1 MNIHLIPDET
11 LDEALYTRVL
21 SLLQAVPGV
30 NKYHATGRG
39 RLLLTDDMQEDQEI
53 PDKDAFEKKQA
64 YYSMPPQSLIEPS
77 ESSRRSWSFPHT
89 RKAMQWNDL
98 FSYVGEFRVE
108 YNVPEQ
114 EFAILLT
121 PTANVKNWFAL
132 LDEAEPF
139 NGFIHTDEWE
149 HFIPC
154 DPAFPIAFEVV
165 ALSLQR
171 YIFESYSEIR
181 ERTHMQSI
189 GCVSDL
195 CMKKS
200 EIILK
205 MRTADVCSE
214 CMKRLEES
222 LSLPEI
228 HHALAVMESLRVK
241 MLFAQNF
248 RQTSPPSKIQIRRNG
263 KIYLPDYSNLE
274 IKMPALEKALYIL
287 FLRHP
292 EGIYISSLSEHRQ
305 ELYQIYARLSNRGMI
320 DEMRKRIDDMTNV
333 LRDQTSV
340 KISRIKKVFTDALGN
355 ALAEHYIIQGENAE
369 RKSIRLDRDLVENL
383 VC

>member
-11 LDEALYTRVL
+11 LDEELYTRVL

-39 RLLLTDDMQEDQEI
+39 RLILPDEMREEQEI
-53 PDKDAFEKKQA
+53 PDKDSFEKQQV
-64 YYSMPPQSLIEPS
+64 YYSMPQQSMIEQS
-77 ESSRRSWSFPHT
+77 ESSRRTWTFPHL
-89 RKAMQWNDL
+89 RKAMRWRDL
-98 FSYVGEFRVE
+98 FSHVEEFRVE
-108 YNVPEQ
+108 YGVPEQ

-121 PTANVKNWFAL
+121 PTANLKNWFAL
-132 LDEAEPF
+132 LDEAKPF

-149 HFIPC
+149 HYIPC

-165 ALSLQR
+165 ALSLQK
-171 YIFESYSEIR
+171 YIFESYSQIR
-181 ERTHMQSI
+181 ERTHMQAI

-205 MRTADVCSE
+205 MRTADVCSD
-214 CMKRLEES
+214 CMTRLEQS

-248 RQTSPPSKIQIRRNG
+248 RQSSPPSKIQIRRNG
-263 KIYLPDYSNLE
+263 RIYLSDYSNLE

-292 EGIYISSLSEHRQ
+292 EGIYISSLNEYRQ
-305 ELYQIYARLSNRGMI
+305 ELYDIYARLSNRGLVEDMRRRI
-320 DEMRKRIDDMTNV
+320 DEMTNV

-340 KISRIKKVFTDALGN
+340 KISRIKKAFTDALGN
-355 ALAEHYIIQGENAE
+355 ALAQHYIIQGENAE
-369 RKSIRLDRDLVENL
+369 RKSIRLDRSLVENL

>member
-11 LDEALYTRVL
+11 LDEELYTRVL
-21 SLLQAVPGV
+21 NLLQAVPGV
-30 NKYHATGRG
+30 NHFYATGRG
-39 RLLLTDDMQEDQEI
+39 RLIISEAIKKEQEI
-53 PDKDAFEKKQA
+53 PDKDSFEHQQV
-64 YYSMPPQSLIEPS
+64 YYSMPVSQMIEHS
-77 ESSRRSWSFPHT
+77 ESSKRAWSFPHT
-89 RKAMQWNDL
+89 RKAMRWRDL
-98 FSYVGEFRVE
+98 FSHVEEFRKE
-108 YNVPEQ
+108 YQVPEK

-121 PTANVKNWFAL
+121 PTANLKNWFAL
-132 LDEAEPF
+132 LDEEKPF

-165 ALSLQR
+165 ALSLQK
-171 YIFESYSEIR
+171 YIFESYTQIR
-181 ERTHMQSI
+181 ERTHEQSI

-205 MRTADVCSE
+205 MRTADVCAD
-214 CMKRLEES
+214 CMKQLEQS

-228 HHALAVMESLRVK
+228 HHALAVMESLRMK

-248 RQTSPPSKIQIRRNG
+248 RQSSPPSKLLIRRNG
-263 KIYLPDYSNLE
+263 RIYLPNYANME
-274 IKMPALEKALYIL
+274 IKIPTLEKALYIL
-287 FLRHP
+287 YLKHP
-292 EGIYISSLSEHRQ
+292 EGIYISSLNEHRQ
-305 ELYQIYARLSNRGMI
+305 ELYDIYARLSNRGLME
-320 DEMRKRIDDMTNV
+320 DMRKRIDDMTNV

-340 KISRIKKVFTDALGN
+340 KISRIKKSFTDALGN

-369 RKSIRLDRDLVENL
+369 RKLIRLDRSLVENL
-383 VC
+383 VY

>member
-11 LDEALYTRVL
+11 LDEELYTRVL

-30 NKYHATGRG
+30 NKYYATGRG
-39 RLLLTDDMQEDQEI
+39 KLMLPEDMREDQEI
-53 PDKDAFEKKQA
+53 PDKDFFEKQRFS
-64 YYSMPPQSLIEPS
+64 YSMSTADMNEIEPT
-77 ESSRRSWSFPHT
+77 RRTWSFPHN
-89 RKAMQWNDL
+89 RKAMRWRDL
-98 FSYVGEFRVE
+98 FSHVEEFRE
-108 YNVPEQ
+108 RYNVPEQ
-114 EFAILLT
+114 DFAILLT
-121 PTANVKNWFAL
+121 PTANLKNWFAL
-132 LDEAEPF
+132 LDEAKPF

-149 HFIPC
+149 HYIPC

-165 ALSLQR
+165 ALSLQKN
-171 YIFESYSEIR
+171 IFESYSQIR
-181 ERTHMQSI
+181 ERTHMQAI

-205 MRTADVCSE
+205 MRTADVCAN
-214 CMKRLEES
+214 CMQQLEQS

-248 RQTSPPSKIQIRRNG
+248 RQSSPPSKIQIRRNG
-263 KIYLPDYSNLE
+263 RIYLSDYSNLE

-292 EGIYISSLSEHRQ
+292 EGIYISSLNEYRP
-305 ELYQIYARLSNRGMI
+305 ELYDIYARLSSRGMVE
-320 DEMRKRIDDMTNV
+320 DMRKRIDDMTNV
-333 LRDQTSV
+333 LRDQASV
-340 KISRIKKVFTDALGN
+340 KISRIKKAFTDALGN
-355 ALAEHYIIQGENAE
+355 ALAQHYIIQGDNAE
-369 RKSIRLDRDLVENL
+369 RKSIKLERHLVENL

>member
-11 LDEALYTRVL
+11 LNEELYTRVL

-30 NKYHATGRG
+30 NNFYATGRG
-39 RLLLTDDMQEDQEI
+39 RLIISEAIKKEQEI
-53 PDKDAFEKKQA
+53 PDKDFFEKQRFH
-64 YYSMPPQSLIEPS
+64 YPTMNMNSEVSME
-77 ESSRRSWSFPHT
+77 SRRTWLFPHT
-89 RKAMQWNDL
+89 RSAMRWRDL
-98 FSYVGEFRVE
+98 FSHVEEFRVE
-108 YNVPEQ
+108 YRVPEK

-121 PTANVKNWFAL
+121 PTANLKNWFAL
-132 LDEAEPF
+132 LDEEKPF

-149 HFIPC
+149 HYIPC
-154 DPAFPIAFEVV
+154 DPAFPIAFEVM
-165 ALSLQR
+165 ALSLQK
-171 YIFESYSEIR
+171 YIFESYSQIR
-181 ERTHMQSI
+181 ERTHEQSI

-205 MRTADVCSE
+205 MRTADVCAD
-214 CMKRLEES
+214 CMKQLEQS

-228 HHALAVMESLRVK
+228 HHALAVMESLRMK

-248 RQTSPPSKIQIRRNG
+248 RQSSPPSKLLIRRNG
-263 KIYLPDYSNLE
+263 KIYLPDYANME
-274 IKMPALEKALYIL
+274 IKMPTLEKALYIL
-287 FLRHP
+287 YLKHP
-292 EGIYISSLSEHRQ
+292 EGIYISSLNEHRH
-305 ELYQIYARLSNRGMI
+305 ELYDIYARLSNRGLME
-320 DEMRKRIDDMTNV
+320 DMRKRIDDMTNV

-340 KISRIKKVFTDALGN
+340 KISRIKKAFTDALGN

-369 RKSIRLDRDLVENL
+369 RKSIKLDRSLVENL